1 MSLANAFK
9 SVAKSLT
16 KTLGTTATLKDKTIG
31 VYNPVTNTFAETI
44 TDIPVQIAP
53 WANTKVKDPTVI
65 QIGDIHAV
73 VYIDTSLYAVTIQ
86 KDEKI
91 VMGGKTYDVI
101 HIAEYIPQG
110 VVVANYIIMRLS

>member
-1 MSLANAFK
+1 MSLSNAFK

-16 KTLGTTATLKDKTIG
+16 KSLGTSAVLKDKTIG
-31 VYNPVTNTFAETI
+31 VYNPITNTFAETI
-44 TDIPVQIAP
+44 ADIPIQIAP
-53 WANTKVKDPTVI
+53 WSNTKISDPTVI
-65 QIGDIHAV
+65 QIGDIHSV
-73 VYIDTSLYAVTIQ
+73 VYIDSAYSVSVQ

-110 VVVANYIIMRLS
+110 VTVAYYIVMRLA